1 MPGRLQDRIALIT
14 GSSSGIGRA
23 TAFAYTRE
31 GARVVCADI
40 TEGSWREDAP
50 DDESNGPT
58 HQRIQE
64 MKGSSI
70 FVHCDVTKPESVES
84 AVKAAVKEYGRL
96 DIMISMLTVPPSI
109 IY

>member
-1 MPGRLQDRIALIT
+1 
-14 GSSSGIGRA
+14 
-23 TAFAYTRE
+23 
-31 GARVVCADI
+31 
-40 TEGSWREDAP
+40 
-50 DDESNGPT
+50 
-58 HQRIQE
+58 